1 MFEIWVLLKRNCYQS
16 HLNLTTKLF
25 FTMERA
31 SSLLWGGMKL
41 RIMTNINN
49 SLTQF
54 DPSIYHDHL
63 RLVNSQI
70 ITFTTTIQFYRTFEV
85 CFYWWYIF
93 NLSNI
98 LMYQIQILFISDR
111 NMTVIAVM
119 SSQESEENEPHPGP
133 RLVFRLDVTRF
144 SWTLDLSYLVLNT
157 SWHQG
162 AFWKSDLSRQM
173 SCYTRLSVDRN
184 VAQKIL

>member
-1 MFEIWVLLKRNCYQS
+1 MILISSQRKKKRFVLIVKKFGYYCLRFEFYWKEIVINRILIWQQNYSSQWS
-16 HLNLTTKLF
+16 
-25 FTMERA
+25 ERA

-93 NLSNI
+93 LIYSIYWCIRFRFYLSPTGTWQS
-98 LMYQIQILFISDR
+98 LL
-111 NMTVIAVM
+111 
-119 SSQESEENEPHPGP
+119 
-133 RLVFRLDVTRF
+133 
-144 SWTLDLSYLVLNT
+144 
-157 SWHQG
+157 
-162 AFWKSDLSRQM
+162 
-173 SCYTRLSVDRN
+173 
-184 VAQKIL
+184 

>member
-25 FTMERA
+25 FTMELA

-54 DPSIYHDHL
+54 DPSIDHDHL

-70 ITFTTTIQFYRTFEV
+70 ITFTTTKQFYRTFEPFSQLF
-85 CFYWWYIF
+85 FY
-93 NLSNI
+93 LSNI

-162 AFWKSDLSRQM
+162 AFWKSDLFRQM
-173 SCYTRLSVDRN
+173 SCYTRLWVDRDIGH
-184 VAQKIL
+184 KIL